1 MFSISSINKN
11 VLNYLYNCT
20 TLFCKHLQTI
30 GYIVNFNIFGLSNS
44 SLGLIYLI
52 MESKRQQKFAGV
64 IQEDLAAI
72 FQREGMTFLPNT
84 LVTITKVRVTPDLA
98 LARVFL
104 SFFNNT
110 NTQVALQTIKLH
122 ASEIRYKLGARIK
135 DQVRI
140 IPQLEFFIDD
150 TSEYVERMD
159 KIFDKIHKE
168 ESSSDNE

>member
-1 MFSISSINKN
+1 
-11 VLNYLYNCT
+11 
-20 TLFCKHLQTI
+20 
-30 GYIVNFNIFGLSNS
+30 
-44 SLGLIYLI
+44 

-72 FQREGMTFLPNT
+72 FQREGMNYLPNT

-98 LARVFL
+98 IARVFL

-110 NTQVALQTIKLH
+110 NTAQSLAIVKQH

-159 KIFDKIHKE
+159 RIFDKISKE
-168 ESSSDNE
+168 DRQPDTE

>member
-1 MFSISSINKN
+1 
-11 VLNYLYNCT
+11 
-20 TLFCKHLQTI
+20 
-30 GYIVNFNIFGLSNS
+30 
-44 SLGLIYLI
+44 

-72 FQREGMTFLPNT
+72 FQREGMSFLPNT

-98 LARVFL
+98 LARIFL
-104 SFFNNT
+104 SFFNNA
-110 NTQVALQTIKLH
+110 NTHTALQTIKLH

-150 TSEYVERMD
+150 TSDYVDRMD
-159 KIFDKIHKE
+159 KIFDKIHQE
-168 ESSSDNE
+168 EKPAGND

>member
-1 MFSISSINKN
+1 
-11 VLNYLYNCT
+11 
-20 TLFCKHLQTI
+20 
-30 GYIVNFNIFGLSNS
+30 
-44 SLGLIYLI
+44 

-72 FQREGMTFLPNT
+72 FQREGMSFLPNT

-98 LARVFL
+98 LARIFL

-110 NTQVALQTIKLH
+110 NTQLALQTIKLH

-159 KIFDKIHKE
+159 KIFDKISQEERSKE
-168 ESSSDNE
+168 AE